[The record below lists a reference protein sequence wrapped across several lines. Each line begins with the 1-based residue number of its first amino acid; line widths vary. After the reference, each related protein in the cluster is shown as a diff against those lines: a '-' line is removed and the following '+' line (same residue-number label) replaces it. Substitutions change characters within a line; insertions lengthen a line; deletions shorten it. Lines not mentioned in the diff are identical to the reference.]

1 MVLSLFL
8 AVEEGPGPRDRLQ
21 RNRPLS
27 VNSITTMTDSVVVKK
42 IKKMKSR
49 QLSIPDLEGYA
60 GRRITPKTRRLQLT
74 QRPVTSRLFEGQRRG
89 QLTRTAPRSAT
100 V

>member
-1 MVLSLFL
+1 
-8 AVEEGPGPRDRLQ
+8 
-21 RNRPLS
+21 
-27 VNSITTMTDSVVVKK
+27 
-42 IKKMKSR
+42 MKSL

-60 GRRITPKTRRLQLT
+60 GRRITPKTKSLQLT
-74 QRPVTSRLFEGQRRG
+74 QRPVTSRLFEVQRRG